1 MKPLVPDIRTERL
14 LLRELNPGLSDW
26 LFHQADPEEQQR
38 FFGCASREALH
49 GQVRR
54 FRDSLVSNARF
65 SFRHWLLVQAEDGT
79 VIGDAGYHTWHIQ
92 HARAELGYG
101 LRSEEWGGRG
111 FMSEAL
117 ERILQ
122 LGFGD
127 MDLYRVEAFVSP
139 YNRPS
144 LAILHRLGFEREG
157 CLRGHFRANGRQNDA
172 WCYALLRPQWA
183 SR

>member
-1 MKPLVPDIRTERL
+1 MKPNLPEIRTERL
-14 LLRELNPGLSDW
+14 LLRELNPGLADW
-26 LFHQADPEEQQR
+26 LFYQASAGERQR
-38 FFGCASREALH
+38 FFGCTSTEALH
-49 GQVRR
+49 AQLRR
-54 FRDSLVSNARF
+54 FRDSLVHNARF
-65 SFRHWLLVQAEDGT
+65 SFRHWLLVRADEGT

-101 LRSEEWGGRG
+101 LRSEEWSGRG
-111 FMSEAL
+111 LMGEAL

-122 LGFGD
+122 LGFGE
-127 MDLYRVEAFVSP
+127 MNLYRVEAFVSP

-144 LAILHRLGFEREG
+144 LAILNRLGFEREG

-172 WCYALLRPQWA
+172 LCYALLRPQWA